1 MNKCYKIIIFILLC
15 ILIISHICSII
26 FESIYLSGAHEIKN
40 IIIFILISDIS
51 FSTFIIIICGYL
63 LYTAL
68 YFFSKNQ
75 IFLFLIMIFI
85 FLIIKI
91 FILIMFMKHE
101 NNNSEI
107 SHINT
112 IIYIIY
118 TQVFFLFIT
127 LVFGLFYRYKFN
139 KEIDKSPLNRVD
151 EFITEEMYNNILTQ
165 SLNPNDKELKRDF
178 EKQFK
183 QRKTENLYNSVN
195 SANSS
200 EK

>member
-26 FESIYLSGAHEIKN
+26 FESVYLSGDHEIKN

-51 FSTFIIIICGYL
+51 FSTFIIIISGYL

-118 TQVFFLFIT
+118 TQVFLLFIT

-183 QRKTENLYNSVN
+183 QRKTENLYNSIN

>member
-26 FESIYLSGAHEIKN
+26 IESIYLSDDNEIKN
-40 IIIFILISDIS
+40 VILFILISDIT
-51 FSTFIIIICGYL
+51 FSTLIIITNGYL

-75 IFLFLIMIFI
+75 ILLFLIMIFI
-85 FLIIKI
+85 FLIIKV
-91 FILIMFMKHE
+91 FILIMLIKNGNINFE
-101 NNNSEI
+101 L
-107 SHINT
+107 SHINL

-118 TQVFFLFIT
+118 SQVFSLFIT
-127 LVFGLFYRYKFN
+127 LIFGLFYRYKFN
-139 KEIDKSPLNRVD
+139 KEIDESPLNRID
-151 EFITEEMYNNILTQ
+151 EYITEEMYNNILTQ

-178 EKQFK
+178 KKQFE
-183 QRKTENLYNSVN
+183 QRKTENLYGSSSSDIN
-195 SANSS
+195 S

>member
-26 FESIYLSGAHEIKN
+26 IESIYLSDDNEIKN
-40 IIIFILISDIS
+40 VILFILISDIT
-51 FSTFIIIICGYL
+51 FSTLIIIINGYL

-75 IFLFLIMIFI
+75 ILLFLIMIFI
-85 FLIIKI
+85 FLIIKV
-91 FILIMFMKHE
+91 FILIMLIKNGNISFE
-101 NNNSEI
+101 L
-107 SHINT
+107 SHISL

-118 TQVFFLFIT
+118 SQVFSLFIT
-127 LVFGLFYRYKFN
+127 LIFGLFYRYKFN
-139 KEIDKSPLNRVD
+139 KEIDESPLNRID
-151 EFITEEMYNNILTQ
+151 EYITEEMYNNILTQ

-178 EKQFK
+178 KKQFE
-183 QRKTENLYNSVN
+183 QRKTENLYGSSSSDIN
-195 SANSS
+195 S

>member
-26 FESIYLSGAHEIKN
+26 FESIYLSEAHEIKN

-51 FSTFIIIICGYL
+51 FSTFIIIICGIL

-118 TQVFFLFIT
+118 TQVFLLFIT

-183 QRKTENLYNSVN
+183 QRKTENLYNSIN